1 MVKRSKRTHSQE
13 GNGKERNDIVRLM
26 CVFENSTRNELHSMS
41 KFLLTT
47 KVPIAEE
54 SVEKTKEGIWKA
66 FKRHAKMFSVAL
78 ATFN

>member
-1 MVKRSKRTHSQE
+1 MVKKSKRTHSQDA
-13 GNGKERNDIVRLM
+13 NGKESNYIFRKI
-26 CVFENSTRNELHSMS
+26 CVFDNKTKDELHSMS

-66 FKRHAKMFSVAL
+66 FKRHAKMFQCS
-78 ATFN
+78 TCNF

>member
-1 MVKRSKRTHSQE
+1 MVKRSKRTHSQD
-13 GNGKERNDIVRLM
+13 GNGKESNDIFRLI
-26 CVFENSTRNELHSMS
+26 CAFDEKTKDELHSMS

-66 FKRHAKMFSVAL
+66 FKRHAKMLQCSTCRF
-78 ATFN
+78 